1 MGSSKY
7 FTLKEARLSN
17 NCPECYSNDGLEIT
31 FKQKLTE
38 NIFYKAITSETSR
51 YIYCYNC
58 NTTIFP
64 IRWTDDIERV
74 IEYQQ
79 RAAQPRPKS
88 IKLKP
93 LAWVFIF
100 FDLLIVTAVILYATG
115 VISFS

>member
-38 NIFYKAITSETSR
+38 NIFYKAITSETSHHMH
-51 YIYCYNC
+51 CYNC

-64 IRWTDDIERV
+64 VRWTDDIERV
-74 IEYQQ
+74 VEYQQ
-79 RAAQPRPKS
+79 RAIQPRPKS
-88 IKLKP
+88 VKLKP
-93 LAWVFIF
+93 LAWGFIIL
-100 FDLLIVTAVILYATG
+100 DLLIVAIVILFATG
-115 VISFS
+115 VISF

>member
-17 NCPECYSNDGLEIT
+17 NCPEFYSNDGLEIT

-38 NIFYKAITSETSR
+38 NAFYKAITSEMSHQMH
-51 YIYCYNC
+51 CYNC

-64 IRWTDDIERV
+64 VRWTDDIERV
-74 IEYQQ
+74 VEYQQ
-79 RAAQPRPKS
+79 RAIQPKPKS

-93 LAWVFIF
+93 LAWLVILL
-100 FDLLIVTAVILYATG
+100 DLIVIAAIVLVATG
-115 VISFS
+115 VISF